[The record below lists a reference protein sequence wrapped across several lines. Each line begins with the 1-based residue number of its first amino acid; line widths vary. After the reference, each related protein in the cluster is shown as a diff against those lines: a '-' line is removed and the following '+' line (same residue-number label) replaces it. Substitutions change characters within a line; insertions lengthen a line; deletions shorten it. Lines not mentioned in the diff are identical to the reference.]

1 MIRNPAL
8 KKSLKTLSENI
19 YNPNTDEHKERRRHY
34 WEDEGGIVDFVS
46 EIIGAKPKAYQAR
59 ILNAV
64 QKYRRVAAKS
74 LRGVGKTTT
83 ASWVLLWVMTCAPG
97 EVKAI
102 TTASVFD
109 QLSKYFWPEV
119 RKWALRADWA
129 QIGVTMRDKK
139 ELLQR
144 EIHLDAGQRLA
155 FASSPGDS
163 ATIEGAHAET
173 VLVIFDESKLI
184 PDSVFDS
191 IEGVFSTEGTNAFAF
206 AISTPGAPLGRF
218 YEIHKGKAGLENWH
232 IENVT
237 LAEAVAEKQ
246 VDSKWAAAM
255 KELWGANDPRYK
267 NQVEGEFADSSD
279 YGLIRLSWVEAA
291 QRRWNEQKNW
301 KREGPIVIGADPAD
315 TGKDKTAIA
324 KFIGTYCESLT
335 YYDEEVMKIVP
346 RIARMVGPDT
356 GNVHIGFDGLGV
368 GAGAFQTLRAKKFKI
383 HNLKASAKAVGRN
396 NRPITDSTG
405 INTFKNL
412 RAAMWWA
419 LREALDPDSPAYREI
434 ALPPDSDL
442 TSDLIAPEWSESMGV
457 IRIEEKDKIREK
469 LGGRSTDGGDAI
481 MMAWFVVSL
490 ESRRRTT
497 SITAL

>member
-1 MIRNPAL
+1 MNKAL
-8 KKSLKTLSENI
+8 QRGLKTLSDNL
-19 YNPNTDEHKERRRHY
+19 YNPDSDNQKERKRHY
-34 WEDEGGIVDFVS
+34 WEDEGGIVDFVI
-46 EIIGAKPKAYQAR
+46 EVIGAKPKGYQRR

-83 ASWVLLWVMTCAPG
+83 ASWVLLWVLSCAPG

-119 RKWALRADWA
+119 RKWALKADWKL
-129 QIGVTMRDKK
+129 IGVVMRDGK

-173 VLVIFDESKLI
+173 VLVIFDESKLV
-184 PDSVFDS
+184 PDAVFDS
-191 IEGVFSTEGTNAFAF
+191 IEGAFSTEGTNAFAF

-232 IENVT
+232 VENVT
-237 LAEAVAEKQ
+237 LEEAIAEKQ
-246 VDSKWAAAM
+246 VDAAWAASM
-255 KELWGANDPRYK
+255 KALWGENDPRYK
-267 NQVEGEFADSSD
+267 NQVLGEFADSSD
-279 YGLIRLSWVEAA
+279 YGLIKLSWVEAA
-291 QRRWNEQKNW
+291 QIRWLEDKG
-301 KREGPIVIGADPAD
+301 KKHEGPTVLGADPAD

-335 YYDEEVMKIVP
+335 YYDEEVMEIVP
-346 RIARMVGPDT
+346 KLARMVGPDT
-356 GNVHIGFDGLGV
+356 GDVSIGFDGLGV
-368 GAGAFQTLRAKKFKI
+368 GAGAFQTLRKYKFKI
-383 HNLKASAKAVGRN
+383 VNLKASARAVGRN

-412 RAAMWWA
+412 RAAMWWS
-419 LREALDPDSPAYREI
+419 LREALDPNSPAYREI
-434 ALPPDSDL
+434 ALPPDADL

-457 IRIEEKDKIREK
+457 IRIEEKEKIREK
-469 LGGRSTDGGDAI
+469 LGGRSTDGADAV
-481 MMAWFVVSL
+481 MMAWFIVS
-490 ESRRRTT
+490 EETRKRRT

>member
-1 MIRNPAL
+1 MTSKAL
-8 KKSLKTLSENI
+8 RKGMTQLANNI
-19 YNPNTDEHKERRRHY
+19 YDPETDIHKERKRHY
-34 WEDEGGIVDFVS
+34 WEDEGGIVDFV
-46 EIIGAKPKAYQAR
+46 IDVIGATPKRYQRR

-119 RKWALRADWA
+119 RKWALRANWDS
-129 QIGVTMRDKK
+129 IGVLMRDGK

-163 ATIEGAHAET
+163 STIEGAHAET
-173 VLVIFDESKLI
+173 VLVIFDESKLV

-191 IEGVFSTEGTNAFAF
+191 IEGAFSTEGTNAFAF

-218 YEIHKGKAGLENWH
+218 YEIHRGRPGLENWH

-237 LAEAVAEKQ
+237 LEEAIEEKQ
-246 VDSKWAAAM
+246 VDAAWAASM
-255 KELWGANDPRYK
+255 KALWGENDPRYK

-279 YGLIRLSWVEAA
+279 YGLIKLSWVEAA
-291 QRRWNEQKNW
+291 QTRWLEEQGQKHL
-301 KREGPIVIGADPAD
+301 GAVVLGADPAD

-324 KFIGTYCESLT
+324 KFIGYYCESVT
-335 YYDEEVMKIVP
+335 YYDEEVMRIVP
-346 RIARMVGPDT
+346 KIARMVGPDT
-356 GNVHIGFDGLGV
+356 GNVQIGIDGLGV
-368 GAGAFQTLRAKKFKI
+368 GAGAFQSLRDKHFKI
-383 HNLKASAKAVGRN
+383 VNLKASARAVGRN

-412 RAAMWWA
+412 RAAMWWNT
-419 LREALDPDSPAYREI
+419 RELLDPNSPAYRPI
-434 ALPPDSDL
+434 SLPPDELL

-457 IRIEEKDKIREK
+457 IRIEEKDLIREK
-469 LGGRSTDGGDAI
+469 LGGRSTDGGDAVI
-481 MMAWFVVSL
+481 MALWIVSDEL
-490 ESRRRTT
+490 HRKKTT
-497 SITAL
+497 ITAL